1 MKITLKLVLFLFLL
15 LYFMACTETSLKYE
29 HKYYLIN
36 KTEKKVVH
44 QISSDKEF
52 TGSLDTLSFYS
63 NGTSDKPVLE
73 WNVTAIFNSQRNA
86 VIFVYKTNLYN
97 ISDTTSLGWSSLTGP
112 NGIYTRFGK
121 NINNTSFR
129 DDDYSTFTGD
139 YYLTIDNDLLSLMK
153 KDYGMLEK
161 FKEHYQK

>member
-1 MKITLKLVLFLFLL
+1 MKIALKFVSFLFLL
-15 LYFMACTETSLKYE
+15 LCLMACKKTSLKYE
-29 HKYYLIN
+29 YKYYLTN

-52 TGSLDTLSFYS
+52 TSDLDTLSFYS
-63 NGTSDKPVLE
+63 DGISDMPVFE
-73 WNVTAIFNSQRNA
+73 WIVTAIFNSQRNA

-97 ISDTTSLGWSSLTGP
+97 ISDTTSLGWSSLTGS

-121 NINNTSFR
+121 NINNTSFK

-139 YYLTIDNDLLSLMK
+139 YYLTIDNELLSLMK
-153 KDYGMLEK
+153 KDYTMLDK
-161 FKEHYQK
+161 FKVYYKK

>member
-1 MKITLKLVLFLFLL
+1 MKIALKFVSFLFLL
-15 LYFMACTETSLKYE
+15 LCLMACMKTSLKYE
-29 HKYYLIN
+29 YKYYLTN

-52 TGSLDTLSFYS
+52 TSDLDTLSFYS
-63 NGTSDKPVLE
+63 DGISDMPVFE
-73 WNVTAIFNSQRNA
+73 WIVTAIFNSQRNA

-97 ISDTTSLGWSSLTGP
+97 ISDTTSLGWSSLTGS

-121 NINNTSFR
+121 NINNTSFK

-139 YYLTIDNDLLSLMK
+139 YYLTIDNELLSLMK
-153 KDYGMLEK
+153 KDYTMLDK
-161 FKEHYQK
+161 FKVYYKK